1 MRYIDNGIE
10 IQYRECQILRDT
22 AKEVLQE
29 KNLENGLAQH
39 KSDWLTKLKVL
50 SENNERKRTYA
61 APASVFL
68 GNLSDDMYEAVSEYV
83 ESLVAKGK
91 GIDIMTPYVTGNGK
105 IILPVNTHAARE
117 VDYGG
122 DLERTE

>member
-1 MRYIDNGIE
+1 MRYIDDGIE

-29 KNLENGLAQH
+29 EGLEGGLEH
-39 KSDWLTKLKVL
+39 HRSDWCARLKAL
-50 SENNERKRTYA
+50 SEGNERKRPYA
-61 APASVFL
+61 APVSVFL
-68 GNLSDDMYEAVSEYV
+68 GSLSDDLYEAVSEYV
-83 ESLVAKGK
+83 ESLVAKGR
-91 GIDIMTPYVTGNGK
+91 GIDIMMPYVTGNGK

-122 DLERTE
+122 DSERTE